1 MARCQKVR
9 GLSVALDRLRGQ
21 ISDADYDAKVDLEQ
35 RVILQR
41 YLLKK
46 LTGSETGGLDEPY
59 PDDPPRQ

>member
-1 MARCQKVR
+1 M
-9 GLSVALDRLRGQ
+9 ALDRLRGQ